1 MKWVMLETI
10 SSICIILI
18 QVQHKNA
25 MYSGTFDAY
34 KKISQ
39 TEGIRGLYRGFWIS
53 CFQVVSGIFYVST
66 YEGVRH
72 ILDKNGVQDPRVKA
86 MLGGSCASMGE
97 CSDHQTPR

>member
-1 MKWVMLETI
+1 MLPGINKEDTI
-10 SSICIILI
+10 MNF
-18 QVQHKNA
+18 QHPEFFC
-25 MYSGTFDAY
+25 Y
-34 KKISQ
+34 
-39 TEGIRGLYRGFWIS
+39 
-53 CFQVVSGIFYVST
+53 QVVSGIFYVST